1 MIRICLISVSF
12 CHKVRMT
19 SNLTFEESLQVLEKC
34 LKLTFS
40 LPYSSTS
47 SSHHHSHHSAS
58 HTMSQQPPSLDLTS
72 SRDFASSV
80 ASDFN
85 SALLQLE
92 TYFLRCRMLASIE
105 GECIKHICRL
115 FNVFLPFWGWR
126 RLIFR
131 IQLPTITNTP

>member
-1 MIRICLISVSF
+1 
-12 CHKVRMT
+12 MT

-92 TYFLRCRMLASIE
+92 VYFLRCRMLASIE
-105 GECIKHICRL
+105 ARGSDEAEMEAIKAEIAKKDI
-115 FNVFLPFWGWR
+115 
-126 RLIFR
+126 LIESMERNLKNLVHEFGS
-131 IQLPTITNTP
+131 